1 MFSWLQ
7 VLMKHKIKKLIRL
20 IKYFLFYSVDYVAVF
35 VEFKCEILSA
45 KHTVDGLV
53 LGRRAFL

>member
-1 MFSWLQ
+1 
-7 VLMKHKIKKLIRL
+7 MKHKIKKLIRL